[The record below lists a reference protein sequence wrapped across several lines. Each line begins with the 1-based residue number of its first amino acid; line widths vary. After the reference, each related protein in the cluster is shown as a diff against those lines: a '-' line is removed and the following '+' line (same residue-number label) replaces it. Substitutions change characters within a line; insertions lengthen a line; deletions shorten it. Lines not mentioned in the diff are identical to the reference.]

1 MSFFQWVLLIIIGLF
16 TLTFCIF
23 TIVDR
28 VLKYKENKNDEELY
42 KSIKEYT
49 ERFNYM
55 NEENIKLRGDMRAIV
70 NEINDKVENLE
81 SQLISRFDNYKTVI
95 DMEMVDIS
103 KRLSKV
109 EVV

>member
-1 MSFFQWVLLIIIGLF
+1 MSFNQCVILTIIVLF
-16 TLTFCIF
+16 TLKFCIF
-23 TIVDR
+23 AIADK

-55 NEENIKLRGDMRAIV
+55 NEEIIKFREEI

-81 SQLISRFDNYKTVI
+81 SQSISRFDNYKTVI
-95 DMEMVDIS
+95 DMEMDNIS

>member
-1 MSFFQWVLLIIIGLF
+1 MSFIQCVILTIIVLF
-16 TLTFCIF
+16 TFKFCIF
-23 TIVDR
+23 AIADK

-55 NEENIKLRGDMRAIV
+55 NEEIIELREKI

-81 SQLISRFDNYKTVI
+81 SQTTS
-95 DMEMVDIS
+95 EQG
-103 KRLSKV
+103 
-109 EVV
+109 